1 MGAYNSLDTAIAGLK
16 IGVDMSRVEGVWKA
30 AETILFGAPVFGY
43 AGDSI
48 NAYNVKQDIATIT
61 LDADLVTSN
70 VITTIITIDGVAQ
83 AAVATTFITDHDTTM
98 TAHGDALEAAFD
110 GLAVTY
116 TDVSTNRVF
125 TLTYKGVNMSLVAS
139 AVTAGGGQAGVV
151 IAYDNG
157 QVFLGIALFTQVAA
171 RVDSVGYYVENDS
184 LNVLTRGQIWV
195 NASAAVNANTAAY
208 VIWDGTSAN
217 QKTFTGTSTNNYD
230 VNCRFRKTTTVAGLV
245 LVEVNGQK
253 LDATP

>member
-1 MGAYNSLDTAIAGLK
+1 MGAYESLDTAIAGLK
-16 IGVDMSRVEGVWKA
+16 IGTGMSRVEGTWKA

-43 AGDSI
+43 AGDSL

-61 LDADLVTSN
+61 LDADLVTAN
-70 VITTIITIDGVAQ
+70 VITTTLTIDGVAQ

-98 TAHGDALEAAFD
+98 TAHGDALEAAFS
-110 GLAVTY
+110 GLVVTY
-116 TDVSTNRVF
+116 TDVTDNRQF
-125 TLTYKGVNMSLVAS
+125 TLTHKGVNMSLVAS
-139 AVTAGGGQAGVV
+139 VVTAGGSQAGIV

-171 RVDSVGYYVENDS
+171 GVDSVGYYVANDS
-184 LNVLTRGQIWV
+184 LNILTRGQIWV
-195 NASAAVNANTAAY
+195 LAAAAVNANTAAY

-217 QKTFTGTSTNNYD
+217 QKKFTGTATDNYD
-230 VNCRFRKTTTVAGLV
+230 VGCRFRKTTTAAGLTI
-245 LVEVNGQK
+245 VEVNGQQ

>member
-1 MGAYNSLDTAIAGLK
+1 MGAYESLDTAIAGLK
-16 IGVDMSRVEGVWKA
+16 IGTGMSRVEGTWKA

-43 AGDSI
+43 AGDSL

-61 LDADLVTSN
+61 LDADLVTAN
-70 VITTIITIDGVAQ
+70 VITTTLTIDGVAQ

-98 TAHGDALEAAFD
+98 TAHGDALEAAFS
-110 GLAVTY
+110 GLVVTY
-116 TDVSTNRVF
+116 TDVTDNRQF

-139 AVTAGGGQAGVV
+139 AVTAGGSQAGVV

-157 QVFLGIALFTQVAA
+157 QVFLGIALFTQVMG
-171 RVDSVGYYVENDS
+171 DNGGYYVANDS
-184 LNVLTRGQIWV
+184 LNILTRGQIWV

-217 QKTFTGTSTNNYD
+217 QKTFTGTSTDNYD
-230 VNCRFRKTTTVAGLV
+230 VGCRFRKTTTVAGLV
-245 LVEVNGQK
+245 PVEVNGQK